1 MGEMKTR
8 INKQSKINDIYLYDF
23 IEYFVS
29 I

>member
-8 INKQSKINDIYLYDF
+8 INKQSKINDIHLYDF
-23 IEYFVS
+23 IKNFLS

>member
-8 INKQSKINDIYLYDF
+8 INKQSKINDIYLHDL
-23 IEYFVS
+23 IENFVS